1 MEFACFD
8 VVLAL
13 AALWLLGAFLTLR
26 CGLHAALSPLCALS
40 LYAALLTFGG
50 IAGMLGTVR
59 NVNPAMFWGA
69 PRYHT
74 GGVAGLGPNEVP
86 AILQRGEEVL
96 TRQDPRHR
104 YNGGMGGGSSGA
116 LEDRVRFVFVDDQRD
131 VGNYL
136 ESAQGERAIVRIMQR
151 NPRR

>member
-50 IAGMLGTVR
+50 IAGMLIAR
-59 NVNPAMFWGA
+59 KLP
-69 PRYHT
+69 
-74 GGVAGLGPNEVP
+74 GVDRL
-86 AILQRGEEVL
+86 LHVL
-96 TRQDPRHR
+96 AVLRHPPHEGKR
-104 YNGGMGGGSSGA
+104 
-116 LEDRVRFVFVDDQRD
+116 
-131 VGNYL
+131 
-136 ESAQGERAIVRIMQR
+136 
-151 NPRR
+151 PRRAFARGRHVLRLHAPCARRRCMPSL